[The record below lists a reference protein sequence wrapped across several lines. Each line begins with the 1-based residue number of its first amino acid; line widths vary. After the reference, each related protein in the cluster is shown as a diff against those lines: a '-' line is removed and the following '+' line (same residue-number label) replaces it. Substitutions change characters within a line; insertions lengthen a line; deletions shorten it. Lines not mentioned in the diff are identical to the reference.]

1 MTNQD
6 SERKCTEDEI
16 NAGLHISDAAG
27 QHVLPHLRSVGSKK
41 YWPPCDN
48 CSFYHGKNK
57 CVFYPKQIPK
67 AFLVG
72 DHICGR
78 YIRRGHDAHGNVRP
92 KAKPTEKI

>member
-6 SERKCTEDEI
+6 NERKLTEDELD
-16 NAGLHISDAAG
+16 AGRRISDKRG
-27 QHVLPHLRSVGSKK
+27 PHVLPHLQSVGSKK
-41 YWPPCDN
+41 YSPPCGN

-57 CVFYPKQIPK
+57 CVFYPNKIPK

-78 YIRRGHDAHGNVRP
+78 YIKRGYDAHGNVSP
-92 KAKPTEKI
+92 KA